1 MGKHFALSLQL
12 PVYRMDKR
20 HERSVKTK
28 TSMPLLT
35 SNWGILVLGLCSLLT
50 IVYLIQ
56 VNSFSTKGYEISN
69 LQKKIDQLKEDQRTL
84 EVQSAE
90 LQSLQRI
97 QADPSLLNMV
107 PVSSI
112 SYVQTT
118 SLSQR

>member
-12 PVYRMDKR
+12 PGYHLEKVGSKVSRAELKMQ
-20 HERSVKTK
+20 T
-28 TSMPLLT
+28 PLV
-35 SNWGILVLGLCSLLT
+35 GAAILGLGVLMV

-56 VNSFSTKGYEISN
+56 VNSFSTKGYEISTM
-69 LQKKIDQLKEDQRTL
+69 QKKITQLREEQKNL
-84 EVQSAE
+84 EIQTAE

-97 QADPSLLNMV
+97 QGDPTIINMV

-118 SLSQR
+118 SLTQR